1 MATATTTLPSAFR
14 ELQHPA
20 RYKLYFGGR
29 GSGKS
34 TSFATVLIA
43 RAAERPIRV
52 LCCREFMSSI
62 RDSVHQL
69 LVDRIEALGVSA
81 QFIIERASIRHKN
94 GSEFVFAGLKYNTTR
109 IKSMENISVAWI
121 EEAATI
127 SAASLSIL
135 IPTIRA
141 PNSEIWASWNPILE
155 TDPIWDFVKNPR
167 PDSII
172 RSVTYRDNQYFP
184 EVLRR
189 EMLDLKE
196 RDYDQYQHVYGGK
209 PRQTLVGAIFAKEL
223 RDATEAGRITRV
235 PYDPLKGVHVAFD
248 LGFKDHTAA
257 WMFQTVQS
265 EVRFIDYMEGAQ
277 EPIGAYLK
285 RLQERRYVIDTIHLP
300 PDSKAKELGTGKS
313 VEEMVRAAGFR
324 VRIVKG
330 LSVPDGIGAVRT
342 VFSNLWF
349 DETRCAD
356 GINHLRRYRYE
367 VGENGAFSDR
377 PVHDE
382 ASHAADGLRYAIV
395 AMTDTRRARYDPA
408 PRPPRYIPGVSSNA
422 WMRS

>member
-29 GSGKS
+29 GSAKS

-69 LVDRIEALGVSA
+69 LADRIEALGVSA
-81 QFIIERASIRHKN
+81 QFIIERASIRHRN
-94 GSEFVFAGLKYNTTR
+94 GSEFVFAGLKYNAAR

-127 SAASLSIL
+127 SAYSLSIL
-135 IPTIRA
+135 VPTIRA

-155 TDPIWDFVKNPR
+155 SDAIWDYVKNPR

-172 RSVTYRDNQYFP
+172 KCVTYRDNQYFP

-209 PRQTLVGAIFAKEL
+209 PRQTLVGAIYAQQI
-223 RDATEAGRITRV
+223 RDAVEAGRIGTV
-235 PYDPLKGVHVAFD
+235 NYDPLKGVHVAVD
-248 LGFKDHTAA
+248 LGFMDRTSM
-257 WMFQTVQS
+257 WLFQVVQR
-265 EVRFIDYMEGAQ
+265 ETHFIDYIEGAQ
-277 EPIGAYLK
+277 EPIGTYLK
-285 RLQERRYVIDTIHLP
+285 RLQDRPYVYDTIHLP
-300 PDSKAKELGTGKS
+300 PDARAKELGTGKS
-313 VEEMVRAAGFR
+313 IEEIVRGAGFR
-324 VRIVKG
+324 VQIVKG
-330 LSVPDGIGAVRT
+330 LTVEDGINATRT
-342 VFSNLWF
+342 QFPNLWF

-367 VGENGAFSDR
+367 VADNGSFSNR

-382 ASHAADGLRYAIV
+382 ASHGADALRYAVV
-395 AMTDTRRARYDPA
+395 AITEPRQARYETTP
-408 PRPPRYIPGVSSNA
+408 PRPRMPGGGSTS
-422 WMRS
+422 WMRG